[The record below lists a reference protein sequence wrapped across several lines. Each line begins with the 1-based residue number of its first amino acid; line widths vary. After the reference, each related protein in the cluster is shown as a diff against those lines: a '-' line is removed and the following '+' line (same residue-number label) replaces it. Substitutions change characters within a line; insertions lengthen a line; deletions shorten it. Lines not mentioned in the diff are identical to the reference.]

1 LPEWLRTPYTGDIG
15 VVGRLPG
22 FYSLYVGG
30 DFAGTRLN
38 SPVADKVPLNAIA
51 ETLDPLFELFS
62 SSRIAGE
69 GFGDF
74 CHRVGL
80 PALQQALAE
89 RQRGAA

>member
-1 LPEWLRTPYTGDIG
+1 
-15 VVGRLPG
+15 
-22 FYSLYVGG
+22 
-30 DFAGTRLN
+30 
-38 SPVADKVPLNAIA
+38 VPLNAIA